1 MASSFWI
8 GTGLTLMGACFSS
21 SIACGKALRKRRYA
35 FSESFAAIAY
45 ALHAKATQN
54 AASADRSMALL
65 KHFMHWHLDPTS
77 AFESKGTGVRPT
89 VALGPYMIALV
100 TAQELRDALGNEG
113 VFQPDRGSDDRIHS
127 QTFRSP

>member
-1 MASSFWI
+1 MFF
-8 GTGLTLMGACFSS
+8 LLDRQ
-21 SIACGKALRKRRYA
+21 KALRKGA
-35 FSESFAAIAY
+35 ALSESFAAIAY

-100 TAQELRDALGNEG
+100 TAQELRDALGNEAFFNPI
-113 VFQPDRGSDDRIHS
+113 VDQMIESILKLFVHPELSW
-127 QTFRSP
+127 F